1 MIAQVLMVII
11 WNPIVLFIV
20 TDDRPRSGSTI
31 FFSDDNSPQ
40 YSLEK
45 RSLSVV
51 PEHFTAGKYTSD
63 HMINYDIMLLDDK
76 KVVMNHIMSCKNI
89 LKLVS
94 AHNGQ
99 TALHEA
105 VKVSANIIV
114 LLSSMATGRLAMF
127 RQLNCYF
134 TMIPPVLIFKIIMET
149 HPFTWHVNSSPRL
162 IIKLFRNYWWVCPHY
177 DVIFSDITQQEFT
190 DLSLRNNDHKM
201 AEDLCLSVK
210 LRNEVNFHFD
220 LYHFTHCHYH
230 R

>member
-1 MIAQVLMVII
+1 MGII
-11 WNPIVLFIV
+11 WNAIVLFVV

-51 PEHFTAGKYTSD
+51 PEHFTA
-63 HMINYDIMLLDDK
+63 DDK
-76 KVVMNHIMSCKNI
+76 KVAMNHIMSCKNI

-105 VKVSANIIV
+105 VKVSANITV

-127 RQLNCYF
+127 KQLNCYF
-134 TMIPPVLIFKIIMET
+134 TMMPPVLIFKIIMET
-149 HPFTWHVNSSPRL
+149 HPFTWHVNSNPRL
-162 IIKLFRNYWWVCPHY
+162 IIKSFRNYWNLL
-177 DVIFSDITQQEFT
+177 I
-190 DLSLRNNDHKM
+190 
-201 AEDLCLSVK
+201 
-210 LRNEVNFHFD
+210 
-220 LYHFTHCHYH
+220 YHFAITTTKWLKIYA
-230 R
+230 